1 MKKYSIFYIE
11 AVKIIQSNSEIM
23 RLLYTVSTYDGHLA
37 YYLAAFTEVVARRGW
52 NSPSSSGSSAGR
64 KPAALTGSPSPLSSL
79 GRSSC
84 ERDDPPRANVLRRNS
99 FGVLYRAALFNA
111 SKQSPSPLFH
121 DTQ

>member
-1 MKKYSIFYIE
+1 MRSHSRAPPVAPSSNEPPPAPPAPAE
-11 AVKIIQSNSEIM
+11 AP
-23 RLLYTVSTYDGHLA
+23 
-37 YYLAAFTEVVARRGW
+37 FTEVVARRGW